1 MNKRRVVI
9 TGIGAI
15 TPVGH
20 NVAQTWE
27 SLVNGVSGVDLIS
40 KFDYSNLPVH
50 IAAEV
55 KNYDPEEHFDHKEV
69 KKLDLYTQFAMIA
82 ARKQLRMQV

>member
-20 NVAQTWE
+20 NVTQTWE

-40 KFDYSNLPVH
+40 KFDYIFQQFNLLPFLSV
-50 IAAEV
+50 
-55 KNYDPEEHFDHKEV
+55 
-69 KKLDLYTQFAMIA
+69 LS
-82 ARKQLRMQV
+82 

>member
-1 MNKRRVVI
+1 MQRRRVVI

-20 NVAQTWE
+20 NVVQTWH
-27 SLVNGVSGVDLIS
+27 SLVGGVVGVGLIS
-40 KFDYSNLPVH
+40 RFDTENLPVK

-55 KNYDPEEHFDHKEV
+55 KNYNPEDHFEHKEV
-69 KKLDLYTQFAMIA
+69 KKLDLYTQ
-82 ARKQLRMQV
+82 